1 MTDSFRQQT
10 LTDKWILIKKSA
22 NLQYFDLIFR
32 QHFKDFVTNTLCE
45 KQIKIVP
52 KFLEADRFC
61 DQISVKRS
69 SEAPKFKPSS
79 SYTGLIDNLCLF
91 FLILL

>member
-45 KQIKIVP
+45 KTNKDC
-52 KFLEADRFC
+52 A
-61 DQISVKRS
+61 
-69 SEAPKFKPSS
+69 
-79 SYTGLIDNLCLF
+79 
-91 FLILL
+91 